1 MGLSLTQDNQ
11 PALAER
17 AEQSPPSGLD
27 RSDLVVSAVL
37 IVMCAFLYWDTTR
50 WPAVPASLAQNAPPT
65 VFPRLLIGS
74 IVVMALALPF
84 ERVIKRRSGA
94 ELDIGGEDRPKPVVF
109 LTAAL
114 MTLAV
119 YFMPVLGIFPVMVAA
134 TALLPLLWG
143 ERRYGLIAAFAIG
156 LPIAVA
162 VLFALG
168 LKVNLA
174 FGLTGALFR

>member
-1 MGLSLTQDNQ
+1 M
-11 PALAER
+11 
-17 AEQSPPSGLD
+17 
-27 RSDLVVSAVL
+27 SAVL
-37 IVMCAFLYWDTTR
+37 IVICVILYWDTTR

-84 ERVIKRRSGA
+84 ERIIKRRSGD
-94 ELDIGGEDRPKPVVF
+94 ELDIGGEKRPRPVVF
-109 LTAAL
+109 ITAAL

-119 YFMPVLGIFPVMVAA
+119 YFMPVLGVVPVMVAA

-143 ERRYGLIAAFAIG
+143 ERRYGLIAAFAVG
-156 LPIAVA
+156 LPTAVA
-162 VLFALG
+162 VLFAVG